1 MTPEEVEQLA
11 FRSRSLFPSLL
22 IPFPFSS
29 PLFFISFRATN
40 AECVRVQID
49 DWMLLL
55 LLLLSGWM
63 DGGWMDSRSL
73 LYSVLYI
80 TATAVAG

>member
-22 IPFPFSS
+22 IPCPFSS
-29 PLFFISFRATN
+29 SLFFISFRATN